1 MGSDPPLPK
10 GLLQRVIDL
19 RAFERPPTAA
29 ITLDEMYT
37 HTMVHSA
44 TTKVLDINLYR
55 QSRSLPPELRLLQRN
70 RRPPAC
76 SRTRQTTM
84 SPESWLTSSLANH
97 PIFTLPAWPS
107 SRAQGDHDGRPRRRP
122 PRRCWVSNQDV
133 QSLRGKVWSWEGRDV
148 GSLQGAFAAC
158 GQSRTLGRAEDGR
171 RVRDDARSLPSSM
184 PFRALKLITL
194 DACKLP

>member
-84 SPESWLTSSLANH
+84 SPESWLTSMAVVE
-97 PIFTLPAWPS
+97 S
-107 SRAQGDHDGRPRRRP
+107 SRRPRWSSEAETSSSLLGLESG
-122 PRRCWVSNQDV
+122 CAVSQR
-133 QSLRGKVWSWEGRDV
+133 QSLE
-148 GSLQGAFAAC
+148 
-158 GQSRTLGRAEDGR
+158 LGREGR
-171 RVRDDARSLPSSM
+171 RVTTRCVRRMWPVENSGQGRGRETRS
-184 PFRALKLITL
+184 R
-194 DACKLP
+194 

>member
-97 PIFTLPAWPS
+97 PIFTLPEPS
-107 SRAQGDHDGRPRRRP
+107 SDDDKHGRRRELKETTM
-122 PRRCWVSNQDV
+122 VV
-133 QSLRGKVWSWEGRDV
+133 RGGDLLVAV
-148 GSLQGAFAAC
+148 GSRIRMCSLSEAKSGAGKGGTSGHYKVRSPHVASRGLWA
-158 GQSRTLGRAEDGR
+158 GQRTGDAFEMMPVLYRAPCLSE
-171 RVRDDARSLPSSM
+171 RSN
-184 PFRALKLITL
+184 
-194 DACKLP
+194 